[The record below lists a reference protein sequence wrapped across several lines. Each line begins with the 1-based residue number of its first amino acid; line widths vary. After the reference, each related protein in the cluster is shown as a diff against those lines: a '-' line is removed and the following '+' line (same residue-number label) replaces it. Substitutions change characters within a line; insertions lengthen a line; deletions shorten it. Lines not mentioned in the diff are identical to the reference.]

1 MRLTK
6 ASTIFVSAACAAAA
20 AVLSISGAAPVWLDG
35 LLFDGAVAVR
45 AQISA
50 QPAKA
55 AHVAVVAIDPESLNS
70 PELSRLPRVLFGPVW
85 GQLTADLTQA
95 GAKVI
100 AFDLL
105 FSYSANQFQ
114 KNYDRPFMAA
124 LYKYRSHVVLGRTV
138 RNVPARNF
146 LAALRNDADALGTME
161 LAPDTDG
168 VYRNIPT
175 AKLIENGDALPSLV
189 GAALKRVSGNPG
201 PKTIRLAPDAHPETT
216 IPTYGLSSVL
226 DCAKR
231 DPAALK
237 AAFDGRVI
245 FVGSTMPE
253 EDRKTTSSRF
263 LAPSPIAPPPISP
276 CGLRTLPA
284 SVPGASNVPGVHL
297 HAIAAEAVL
306 SNSMTKS
313 PAAIWPAA
321 VAGVAALAG
330 AAAGF
335 VLAPLWALAGVLAIT
350 FLLWGSEI
358 ALLAAGWW
366 LPVGL
371 AILAVIASAIIAYVV
386 RFLLEEG
393 KRRRIQKAFG
403 FYLAPT
409 LVNQM
414 VDDTQD
420 LRLGGE
426 KRNVTIMFADLSGF
440 TALSGIVGPEELVA
454 RTNEYLT
461 LIVEEVEATGG
472 YVDKFIGDAV
482 MAMWGAPVVLDNHPA
497 SAVTAAIQISEKIA
511 ERHARATAAGEH
523 GFAIKVGVNSGDAVV
538 GNVGSEKR
546 FNYTAVGEA
555 VNIAA
560 RLEGLPGT
568 YDCSVILGPETAAQV
583 EGLFTLREIDM
594 VTVKGKTEPISI
606 FEPYEGI
613 ALAAYGEAL
622 AAYRA
627 RSFEAAA
634 EIWGAIGDGPSRVMA
649 ERAQTFLNNPPSEE
663 WNGVWVISTK

>member
-1 MRLTK
+1 M
-6 ASTIFVSAACAAAA
+6 AA
-20 AVLSISGAAPVWLDG
+20 AVLSISGGAPVWLDG

-45 AQISA
+45 AHVST
-50 QPAKA
+50 QPVQA

-70 PELSRLPRVLFGPVW
+70 AELSHIPRVFFGPIW
-85 GQLTADLTQA
+85 GQLTTDLTQA
-95 GAKVI
+95 GAKVV

-105 FSYSANQFQ
+105 LSYSANQFQ

-124 LYKYRSHVVLGRTV
+124 LYKNRSRVVLGRSA
-138 RNVPARNF
+138 RGVPARNY
-146 LAALRNDADALGTME
+146 LAALRNDAGALGSMDIN
-161 LAPDTDG
+161 PDADEIFRSLPSATQTEDG
-168 VYRNIPT
+168 DT
-175 AKLIENGDALPSLV
+175 LPSLV
-189 GAALKRVSGNPG
+189 GAALKRAGSETI
-201 PKTIRLAPDAHPETT
+201 PKTIRLAPNAHPESA

-237 AAFDGRVI
+237 TAFNGRVV
-245 FVGSTMPE
+245 FVGSTLPE

-263 LAPSPIAPPPISP
+263 LAPQHITQPPISP
-276 CGLRTLPA
+276 CGLRALPA

-297 HAIAAEAVL
+297 HAVAAEAVL
-306 SNSMTKS
+306 SNHLTKS

-330 AAAGF
+330 AVAGF
-335 VLAPLWALAGVLAIT
+335 VLAPLWALAGVIAIT
-350 FLLWGSEI
+350 LALWGAEI
-358 ALLAAGWW
+358 VLLAVGWW

-371 AILAVIASAIIAYVV
+371 AALGVVGSAIVAYVV
-386 RFLLEEG
+386 RFVLEEG

-409 LVNQM
+409 LVDQM
-414 VDDTQD
+414 VDDTQE

-426 KRNVTIMFADLSGF
+426 KRDVTIMFADLSGF
-440 TALSGIVGPEELVA
+440 TALSGIVGPEELVS

-482 MAMWGAPVVLDNHPA
+482 MAMWGAPVALDDHPI
-497 SAVTAAIQISEKIA
+497 SAVAAAIQISDKIA
-511 ERHARATAAGEH
+511 ERHARAIAAGEH

-568 YDCSVILGPETAAQV
+568 YDCSVILGPETAARVRGQY
-583 EGLFTLREIDM
+583 TLREIDM

-606 FEPYEGI
+606 FEPYKGNS
-613 ALAAYGEAL
+613 LAAYGKAL
-622 AAYRA
+622 AAYRT
-627 RSFEAAA
+627 RSFKAAA
-634 EIWGAIGDGPSRVMA
+634 EMWDAIGDGPSQVMA
-649 ERAQTFLNNPPSEE
+649 ERARTFLKNPPPDQ
-663 WNGVWVISTK
+663 WNGVWEITTK